1 MTWWFVLFAIVFLPF
16 VWWAMWREDFDG
28 MRTEAEMK
36 RRTEHSIQPGL
47 CQFKMNHW
55 PTQLRFQTLSDI

>member
-1 MTWWFVLFAIVFLPF
+1 MTWWFALFAIVFLPF

-36 RRTEHSIQPGL
+36 RRPKLTFDNSTTNTMPIPG
-47 CQFKMNHW
+47 FHVRSFFEFW
-55 PTQLRFQTLSDI
+55 T

>member
-36 RRTEHSIQPGL
+36 RRTEHSIQP
-47 CQFKMNHW
+47 
-55 PTQLRFQTLSDI
+55 